1 MTLESN
7 SNDDDATDDGED
19 MRSISDTFG
28 DDDIDKRIIQ
38 EIDTQLKEIDAIKN
52 YDNVKD
58 ERDLLKE
65 KLNRALERHKE
76 ASDEIKKLTEGMKG
90 YIETLD
96 KLSRAEEEIA
106 KLCRRIGEL
115 EQLKFILPEE
125 GSNKTN
131 NITSGSA
138 AATTDDKPGTKKLLE
153 VEKVFL
159 NSKEEEIKKRAAEL
173 FNSKIEEWERTEKPR
188 LVSETAA
195 QALKQMIDTLS
206 SNDVKSSIRSPATSP
221 SASSPI
227 ILPVELQERLNSIIQ
242 AEVQRRVDSG
252 FIEPKAEQL
261 RQMIS
266 TNVFAALQ
274 GPWDVPC
281 RICRGMH
288 TGMWLSYEEV
298 ASLIHDG
305 DLVLE
310 CVENYNII
318 RPVTDIHDKVIG
330 LLSQR
335 RFKLTLADL
344 ISFKLSSDE

>member
-1 MTLESN
+1 L
-7 SNDDDATDDGED
+7 
-19 MRSISDTFG
+19 
-28 DDDIDKRIIQ
+28 Q
-38 EIDTQLKEIDAIKN
+38 
-52 YDNVKD
+52 
-58 ERDLLKE
+58 
-65 KLNRALERHKE
+65 
-76 ASDEIKKLTEGMKG
+76 
-90 YIETLD
+90 
-96 KLSRAEEEIA
+96 
-106 KLCRRIGEL
+106 
-115 EQLKFILPEE
+115 
-125 GSNKTN
+125 
-131 NITSGSA
+131 
-138 AATTDDKPGTKKLLE
+138 
-153 VEKVFL
+153 
-159 NSKEEEIKKRAAEL
+159 
-173 FNSKIEEWERTEKPR
+173 
-188 LVSETAA
+188 
-195 QALKQMIDTLS
+195 QMIDTLS

>member
-1 MTLESN
+1 VEQRLTLEN
-7 SNDDDATDDGED
+7 NDSAIDGD
-19 MRSISDTFG
+19 IRSISDTFG
-28 DDDIDKRIIQ
+28 DDIDKRIIH
-38 EIDTQLKEIDAIKN
+38 EIDTQLKEIDAIKD
-52 YDNVKD
+52 YDNVKN

-65 KLNRALERHKE
+65 KLNDALEHLNE
-76 ASDEIKKLTEGMKG
+76 ASENIRKLTEGMKG
-90 YIETLD
+90 YIETLEQ
-96 KLSRAEEEIA
+96 LSRAEEEIA
-106 KLCRRIGEL
+106 KLRRRIGEL

-125 GSNKTN
+125 EGSNKTN
-131 NITSGSA
+131 NIINSGG
-138 AATTDDKPGTKKLLE
+138 AATTDDKLGTKKLLE
-153 VEKVFL
+153 VEKMFL
-159 NSKEEEIKKRAAEL
+159 NSKEEEIKKRTAEL
-173 FNSKIEEWERTEKPR
+173 FNSKRQEWERTEKPR
-188 LVSETAA
+188 LVSEAAA
-195 QALKQMIDTLS
+195 QALQQMIDTLS

-266 TNVFAALQ
+266 ANVFAALQ

-335 RFKLTLADL
+335 RFELRLADL
-344 ISFKLSSDE
+344 ISLKLSSDE

>member
-1 MTLESN
+1 LTRE
-7 SNDDDATDDGED
+7 NDDAAIDGD
-19 MRSISDTFG
+19 TRSISDTFG
-28 DDDIDKRIIQ
+28 DDINKRVIH
-38 EIDTQLKEIDAIKN
+38 EIDTQLKEIHAINN
-52 YDNVKD
+52 YGKVKD
-58 ERDLLKE
+58 ERDLLEK
-65 KLNRALERHKE
+65 KLNHALILHKE

-106 KLCRRIGEL
+106 KLRRRIGEL
-115 EQLKFILPEE
+115 EQLKFILPEG

-131 NITSGSA
+131 NITSGGA
-138 AATTDDKPGTKKLLE
+138 AATTDKPGTKKLLE

-159 NSKEEEIKKRAAEL
+159 NSKEGEIKKRAAEL
-173 FNSKIEEWERTEKPR
+173 FNSKKEEWERTEKPG
-188 LVSETAA
+188 LVSEAAA

-266 TNVFAALQ
+266 ANVFAALQ
-274 GPWDVPC
+274 GPWDVSC

>member
-1 MTLESN
+1 VQPLLTRE
-7 SNDDDATDDGED
+7 NDDDAAIDGD
-19 MRSISDTFG
+19 TRSISDTFG
-28 DDDIDKRIIQ
+28 DDINKRVIH
-38 EIDTQLKEIDAIKN
+38 EIDTQLKEIHAINN
-52 YDNVKD
+52 YGKVKD
-58 ERDLLKE
+58 ERDLLEK
-65 KLNRALERHKE
+65 KLNHALILHKE

-90 YIETLD
+90 YIETLEQ
-96 KLSRAEEEIA
+96 LSRAEEEIA
-106 KLCRRIGEL
+106 KLRRRIGEL

-125 GSNKTN
+125 EGSNKTN
-131 NITSGSA
+131 NIINSGGA
-138 AATTDDKPGTKKLLE
+138 AATDDKLGTKKLLE
-153 VEKVFL
+153 VEKMFL

-173 FNSKIEEWERTEKPR
+173 FNSKKEEWERTEKPR
-188 LVSETAA
+188 LVSERAA

-206 SNDVKSSIRSPATSP
+206 SNDVKSSIRSPSTSP

-252 FIEPKAEQL
+252 FIEPKAEEL
-261 RQMIS
+261 RRMIS
-266 TNVFAALQ
+266 ANVFAALQ

-288 TGMWLSYEEV
+288 IGMWLSYEEV

-318 RPVTDIHDKVIG
+318 RPVTDIHDNVIG

-335 RFKLTLADL
+335 RFKLRLADL
-344 ISFKLSSDE
+344 ISLKLSSDE

>member
-1 MTLESN
+1 MQLLLTRE
-7 SNDDDATDDGED
+7 NDDAAIYGDT
-19 MRSISDTFG
+19 RSISDTFG
-28 DDDIDKRIIQ
+28 DDINRRVIH
-38 EIDTQLKEIDAIKN
+38 EIDTQLKEIHAINN
-52 YDNVKD
+52 YGKVKD
-58 ERDLLKE
+58 ERDLLEK
-65 KLNRALERHKE
+65 KLNHALILHKE
-76 ASDEIKKLTEGMKG
+76 TSDEIKKLTEGMKG

-131 NITSGSA
+131 NINSVGA
-138 AATTDDKPGTKKLLE
+138 AATTDKPGTKKLLE
-153 VEKVFL
+153 VEKMFL

-173 FNSKIEEWERTEKPR
+173 FNSKKEEWERTEKPR
-188 LVSETAA
+188 LVSEAAA

-266 TNVFAALQ
+266 ANVFAALQ